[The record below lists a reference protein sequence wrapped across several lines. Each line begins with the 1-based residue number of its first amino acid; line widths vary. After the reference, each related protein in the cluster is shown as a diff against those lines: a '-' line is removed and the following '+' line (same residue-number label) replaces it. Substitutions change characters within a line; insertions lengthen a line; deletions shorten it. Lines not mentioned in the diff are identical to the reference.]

1 MTCKERELLE
11 ITARSLLKLEH
22 GIRDRVAGIEAI
34 LEALFR
40 HHGNTDMAVARLTVQ
55 ADLLKMKGTPSPY
68 LTSFL
73 QAISRNKLGNE
84 ELDVSFGGTH
94 GSE

>member
-1 MTCKERELLE
+1 M
-11 ITARSLLKLEH
+11 
-22 GIRDRVAGIEAI
+22 
-34 LEALFR
+34 AL
-40 HHGNTDMAVARLTVQ
+40 VLTVR
-55 ADLLKMKGTPSPY
+55 ADLLKMKGTPSLY

-73 QAISRNKLGNE
+73 QTTSGNKLGNE